1 MRLVAGMLERTRT
14 DSGTRKVEIK
24 TSATAAMSSSR
35 ESNAKG

>member
-1 MRLVAGMLERTRT
+1 MLERART

-24 TSATAAMSSSR
+24 TSGTAAMTSSG